1 MSDKQLRTY
10 CLCSDHVP
18 LPLSDRLAWSS
29 SWSNSLTTDAVTE
42 NLNHFWL
49 MKIIIM
55 RPTASPL
62 CYAWE
67 KACADDILYFAC
79 SAIMIIWIHSCILG
93 ARIYRILWKISRFPL
108 WPPSSC
114 AGLFT
119 SRINPHPYTTKTA
132 YRPPFP
138 VCIMSTAEKGGAYFR
153 EGSILY
159 YYNVVQHTAY
169 TFIAQ

>member
-1 MSDKQLRTY
+1 MSDKQLCTY

-93 ARIYRILWKISRFPL
+93 PRIYRILWKISRFPL

-119 SRINPHPYTTKTA
+119 SRINPHPYTTKLHIG
-132 YRPPFP
+132 PPSQSAS
-138 VCIMSTAEKGGAYFR
+138 CLLLRKEGAYFW
-153 EGSILY
+153 EGSIY